1 MGKSLMS
8 ELLQL
13 HAFAIAL
20 CGGAHLHTLKEF
32 NRRFLRRCFERYP
45 PESNLRSPSVAEA
58 QIAEQVL
65 WSQIATLF
73 NEERWSLDAA
83 IHEVVVLRN
92 ELHTQLMPRPLMPKT
107 LVNDALR
114 FRVKGTLAFF
124 SEGQTAGASSPL
136 ASEALARGIP
146 ALPIDILVDS
156 THDLLQDCIFE
167 QLLRLAFA
175 GRFAFAH
182 ASPPCTEYSRLKL
195 RPGPGPQPCRSPEY
209 LRGLPSNDAAANL
222 RVVRSRTIL
231 ERCVQILLAVA
242 VQ

>member
-1 MGKSLMS
+1 MPGPRLLALISKQLQDRDWKYVPWKMRMSQELHEQSSMTRPHKQPRLEHLLYDEVPSREIPSGGMGKSLMS

-45 PESNLRSPSVAEA
+45 PESNLRAPSVAEA

-92 ELHTQLMPRPLMPKT
+92 ELHTQLMPRPLLPKNT
-107 LVNDALR
+107 GER
-114 FRVKGTLAFF
+114 
-124 SEGQTAGASSPL
+124 
-136 ASEALARGIP
+136 
-146 ALPIDILVDS
+146 
-156 THDLLQDCIFE
+156 C
-167 QLLRLAFA
+167 
-175 GRFAFAH
+175 FAFA
-182 ASPPCTEYSRLKL
+182 YQ
-195 RPGPGPQPCRSPEY
+195 GQG
-209 LRGLPSNDAAANL
+209 
-222 RVVRSRTIL
+222 
-231 ERCVQILLAVA
+231 VQR
-242 VQ
+242 QR